1 MASQHDNVDKVR
13 AALRAMLNVGINEKE
28 FARAMHYVAT
38 HEEAVADMCYDS
50 TPEAVAVDIAASVSS
65 CHGGLCE

>member
-13 AALRAMLNVGINEKE
+13 AALRAMLNIGINEKE

-38 HEEAVADMCYDS
+38 HEEMVSDMCVDS
-50 TPEAVAVDIAASVSS
+50 SPDSVATDIATTVSS